1 MPNVYTHES
10 VATQFTEIAG
20 RLEQFAHRPLASRE
34 GFIAAQQ
41 AGTLLG
47 AVIEQGLIKV
57 PDSVKKDC
65 QHFRDTPVTAQ
76 IDSVLEAWLHPA
88 VCFFYFA
95 IDRWLGDA
103 LPGMVRLEPG
113 GLSHFD
119 NTQLDDEEDQD
130 LWAGRLRTMAGAC
143 RVLAD
148 LIKESDEEVYHPAQ
162 WFTLNTNI
170 SPSRLRQAT
179 RSGRK
184 SKRVRKKTVDGVECY
199 SLSDAT
205 QWWPQDMKK
214 A

>member
-95 IDRWLGDA
+95 IDRWLGNA
-103 LPGMVRLEPG
+103 LPGWC
-113 GLSHFD
+113 GLSRAD
-119 NTQLDDEEDQD
+119 SLISTTRNWTMKKP
-130 LWAGRLRTMAGAC
+130 RTYG
-143 RVLAD
+143 LAD
-148 LIKESDEEVYHPAQ
+148 SQRWPVPA
-162 WFTLNTNI
+162 
-170 SPSRLRQAT
+170 
-179 RSGRK
+179 G
-184 SKRVRKKTVDGVECY
+184 C
-199 SLSDAT
+199 
-205 QWWPQDMKK
+205 
-214 A
+214 